1 MFSALGSENQWP
13 GLIVAFVVWV
23 WFIYSIST
31 PKESS
36 TDRTIREQE
45 RKIEE
50 LLRKLE
56 QRRRW
61 SKARL
66 KVFLILSGFQIQED
80 VEPEG
85 KCMYG

>member
-1 MFSALGSENQWP
+1 MFGALASENQWP

-36 TDRTIREQE
+36 SDRKIREQE
-45 RKIEE
+45 HKIEE

-56 QRRRW
+56 QKGR
-61 SKARL
+61 
-66 KVFLILSGFQIQED
+66 
-80 VEPEG
+80 
-85 KCMYG
+85 